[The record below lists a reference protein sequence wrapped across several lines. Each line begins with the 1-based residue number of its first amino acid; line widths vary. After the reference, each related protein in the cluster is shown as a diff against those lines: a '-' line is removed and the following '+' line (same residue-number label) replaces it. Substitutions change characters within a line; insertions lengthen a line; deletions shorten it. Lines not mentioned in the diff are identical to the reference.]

1 MKALISMTVVTAI
14 LLSASVSSA
23 QNATQATYQTGEYV
37 ERNLGGDSVVTFVGD
52 ELSSPPGGAYGD
64 TVRRPPGVTRLG
76 LIRPR
81 MNFVVELLKTV
92 ENL

>member
-1 MKALISMTVVTAI
+1 MKLSLSITAAAAMV
-14 LLSASVSSA
+14 LFSSA
-23 QNATQATYQTGEYV
+23 AGAQTRRTSDYV
-37 ERNLGGDSVVTFVGD
+37 EQNLGGDAVVTFVGD
-52 ELSSPPGGAYGD
+52 ELASPAGGAYGD
-64 TVRRPPGVTRLG
+64 TIRRPPGVMRQG